1 MTEIK
6 PGLWR
11 ASVVIPLGIVA
22 CIAIAGAVSEFIA
35 DRPGEAVAA
44 LLAPV
49 VIFLIIV
56 FRARSVR
63 LEISESVV
71 LAKQGHWRGHPD
83 KEAPRSDIRAV
94 HYYPRIISFRGPDN
108 KPIMMI
114 DANYT
119 VRQMAQVA
127 SLLGVRLFDHRRWDG
142 IRRVDKGRLVYQPDS
157 APAAETPR

>member
-1 MTEIK
+1 MTVIK
-6 PGLWR
+6 PRLWR
-11 ASVVIPLGIVA
+11 AGVLIPSGIGFG
-22 CIAIAGAVSEFIA
+22 IFIAGAVAEFEA
-35 DRPGEAVAA
+35 DRPGQAVAA
-44 LLAPV
+44 LMGPV
-49 VIFLIIV
+49 VFCLIIG
-56 FRARSVR
+56 FRTRSLR
-63 LEISESVV
+63 LEIGESVV

-157 APAAETPR
+157 VPVAEAPE